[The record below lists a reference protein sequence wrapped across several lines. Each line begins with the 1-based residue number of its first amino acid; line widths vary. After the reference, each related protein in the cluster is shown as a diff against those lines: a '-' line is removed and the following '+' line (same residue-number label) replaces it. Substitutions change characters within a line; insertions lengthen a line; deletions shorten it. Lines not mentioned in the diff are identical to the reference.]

1 MLIQQRHIIGF
12 LSAAMGAVSFVAL
25 VWAAFS
31 PHSRLRLSPEG
42 FTFGSV
48 RRVSTYR
55 WSDVAAFFPQDIVIA
70 ADDDE
75 EPVTRVT
82 PDSPVETEPTEPKK
96 RGRKPKETAVAAKA
110 EPVVVPVIDE
120 QDVADEAAE
129 AASDVLTHDDVRAAV
144 GEYTRKFGI
153 VAAQKAIPALLGK
166 PIAEI
171 PDDQDSLR
179 AAVAAIRDDMLEVK
193 KASDIVASAGLFADE
208 VVPAPVKE
216 ITEADVRD
224 ALMAYAAKY
233 DVDDKMANTLIDG
246 PDILKKT
253 FGPAISALR
262 LVPKDQ
268 ASLRK
273 AYAAINDAT
282 DNNWY
287 NRKVVL

>member
-1 MLIQQRHIIGF
+1 MIEIKFILD
-12 LSAAMGAVSFVAL
+12 
-25 VWAAFS
+25 
-31 PHSRLRLSPEG
+31 PELG
-42 FTFGSV
+42 V
-48 RRVSTYR
+48 Y
-55 WSDVAAFFPQDIVIA
+55 DQLLNHVAAFAPTGWPVQMHDE
-70 ADDDE
+70 E

-82 PDSPVETEPTEPKK
+82 PDTPVETEPTEPKK
-96 RGRKPKETAVAAKA
+96 RGRKPKETAVAAKEEVA
-110 EPVVVPVIDE
+110 SIAVPVIDE

-253 FGPAISALR
+253 FGPAVSALR

-273 AYAAINDAT
+273 AYDAINDAT

>member
-1 MLIQQRHIIGF
+1 MIEIKFTLDPKANVFDQLMEHI
-12 LSAAMGAVSFVAL
+12 
-25 VWAAFS
+25 
-31 PHSRLRLSPEG
+31 
-42 FTFGSV
+42 
-48 RRVSTYR
+48 
-55 WSDVAAFFPQDIVIA
+55 AAFFPEQVVLPEE
-70 ADDDE
+70 DDA
-75 EPVTRVT
+75 PVTRVT
-82 PDSPVETEPTEPKK
+82 PDTPVETEPTEPKK
-96 RGRKPKETAVAAKA
+96 RGRKPKETAVAAKVEA
-110 EPVVVPVIDE
+110 EPVVLPVIDE

-193 KASDIVASAGLFADE
+193 KASDIVARAGLFADE

-253 FGPAISALR
+253 FGPTVSALR
-262 LVPKDQ
+262 LVPKDPKSLYQ
-268 ASLRK
+268 A
-273 AYAAINDAT
+273 YHAIHDAVK
-282 DNNWY
+282 NNWY
-287 NRKVVL
+287 NRKVVG